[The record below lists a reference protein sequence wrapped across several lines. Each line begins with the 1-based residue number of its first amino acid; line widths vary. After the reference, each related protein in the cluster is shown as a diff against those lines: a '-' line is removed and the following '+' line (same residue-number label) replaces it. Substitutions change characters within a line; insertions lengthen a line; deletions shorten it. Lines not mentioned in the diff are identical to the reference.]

1 MLRHRLLAIPATAAL
16 LVTSILQLSES
27 PAASAA
33 SPGIVVTD
41 TTTEQAHD
49 PLGIDEP
56 NPLLSWVME
65 SSERAQVQS
74 AYRLQVASTADRLTS
89 GRPDVWDSGW
99 VTSSQSVN
107 VAYAGPAL
115 QSGARYV
122 WRVQVA
128 DGDGDRSAWSD
139 TAWWEMGLLDESDW
153 AAEWIGMPEGSN
165 NPTGASWIWN
175 PEGDPASS
183 VPASTRYFR
192 QTVELPAQSVERAVM
207 VLAADDAF
215 VLYVNGT
222 EAARSHTRVFGGRMA
237 IEVDLADLLT
247 TGSNTLAVLARNRYV
262 GPAGLVAK
270 LEVELSDGQRV
281 DVVTDSSWRVSSQNV
296 PGWNLAGFDDSGWS
310 GALEVA
316 AYGSGPWPNQVRLRP
331 THPPAPLL
339 RKEFTVTK
347 PVNRA
352 RLYVSGLGYG
362 TYFLNGERIGDRVLD
377 PAFTDYNRRVLY
389 STYDVTDQLRSG
401 ANAIGAELGR
411 GHLGFVVP
419 AGGADFVDDTKLL
432 LQLEVEYA
440 DGSTQTVASDETWRV
455 TEGPTVY
462 DNIATGETYDARR
475 ALPGWAAPGY
485 EATDWSSAAVLSPP
499 APVVRA
505 QAMPPVTATDIEP
518 VRITEPKPGVYVF
531 DMGRTTAGW
540 ARLAVSGP
548 AGAEVRMLYG
558 EELNDDGTVS
568 NLGHY
573 DPERSDA
580 PGQLDIY
587 VLNGKGTEVWE
598 PGYSYTG
605 FQYVQV
611 EGLPEPPTTDTV
623 TGREVHNA
631 VDSVG
636 VFESSNGLYGQIHD
650 AMRATILN
658 NLHGMPTDSPTFE
671 RRGWSGDAHVA
682 LPTMLYNFDMAAFL
696 KKWLDDFEDNQ
707 VDTAENRSDDRA
719 RGLGRVTVVAPWPND
734 ARSTSVSAAW
744 TGVLPALVWSLYVN
758 YGDRTVLTDHYAFLT
773 KYMDFMQTLLDDGI
787 MSVEQYGDHSSPFGA
802 NPEEDRRL
810 VGTAYFYKSLREM
823 ARIATVLGNTADA
836 ERYDTLADHVRD
848 RFNAAYFDEDKGY
861 YDTFEGFEYK
871 QTSNAVP
878 LAFDLVPEEHVAS
891 VVQSLV
897 DDIEARGSHL
907 NTGILGTSVL
917 LPVLSEHG
925 HHDVAHRL
933 ASQTTEPSW
942 GHWIQNGATT
952 IPSRWQIRPGSNN
965 HYMLGTVDEWFYSDV
980 AGISPDPSGPGYER
994 FVVRPRPG
1002 GVDES
1007 KAKFESVRG
1016 EIETEWELADDTFRL
1031 EVTVPVNATAT
1042 VHVPTSDPGS
1052 VTEGGL
1058 PADQADGVRFL
1069 EVRDGYAV
1077 YEVGSGKY
1085 RFLSEV

>member
-1 MLRHRLLAIPATAAL
+1 MAAIP
-16 LVTSILQLSES
+16 
-27 PAASAA
+27 PAPESAA
-33 SPGIVVTD
+33 AGSEIVVAD
-41 TTTEQAHD
+41 TTVEYLHE
-49 PLGIDEP
+49 PLGIDAP
-56 NPLLSWVME
+56 QPLLSWVLE

-74 AYRLQVASTADRLTS
+74 AYRIQVASTADRS
-89 GRPDVWDSGW
+89 ARGRPDVWDSGW
-99 VTSSQSVN
+99 VESSQSVN
-107 VAYAGPAL
+107 VAYAGPSL
-115 QSGARYV
+115 ESGTRYF

-128 DGDGDRSAWSD
+128 DGDGDRSRWSD
-139 TAWWEMGLLDESDW
+139 TSWWEMGLLDESDW
-153 AAEWIGMPEGSN
+153 EAEWIGMPEGPV
-165 NPTGASWIWN
+165 NPVGAAWIWN
-175 PEGDPASS
+175 PEGDPADS
-183 VPASTRYFR
+183 VAAGTRYFR
-192 QTVELPAQSVERAVM
+192 RTFELPAEPVERAVM

-215 VLYVNGT
+215 VLHVNGT

-237 IEVDLADLLT
+237 IEVDLTDQLT
-247 TGSNTLAVLARNRYV
+247 AGTNTLAVSDRNRNV

-270 LEVELSDGQRV
+270 LEVELADGRRL
-281 DVVTDSSWRVSSQNV
+281 DVVTDASWRVTRQNQS
-296 PGWNLAGFDDSGWS
+296 GWQQPGFDDSGWS
-310 GALEVA
+310 DALEVA
-316 AYGSGPWPNQVRLRP
+316 PYGEGPWPNQVRLRP
-331 THPPAPLL
+331 SHPPAPLL

-347 PVNRA
+347 PVSRA

-362 TYFLNGERIGDRVLD
+362 TYVLNGERIGDRMLD

-389 STYDVTDQLRSG
+389 STYDVTDQLREG

-411 GHLGFVVP
+411 GHHGFVVP
-419 AGGADFVDDTKLL
+419 AGGADFVDDTKML
-432 LQLEVEYA
+432 LQLEVDYT
-440 DGSTQTVASDETWRV
+440 DGTTQTVASDGSWQV

-475 ALPGWAAPGY
+475 AKPGWASPGY
-485 EATDWSSAAVLSPP
+485 QAASWSSAAVLSPP
-499 APVVRA
+499 APLVRA
-505 QAMPPVTATDIEP
+505 QTMPPVTATDIEP

-540 ARLAVSGP
+540 ARLSVSGA
-548 AGAEVRMLYG
+548 AGTEVRMLYG
-558 EELNDDGTVS
+558 EELNDDGTVA

-580 PGQLDIY
+580 EGQLDIY
-587 VLNGKGTEVWE
+587 VLAGEGTEVWE
-598 PGYSYTG
+598 PSFSYTG

-611 EGLPEPPTTDTV
+611 EGLPEPPTTGTI

-636 VFESSNGLYGQIHD
+636 VFESSNELYGQIHE

-696 KKWLDDFEDNQ
+696 KKWLNDFEDNQ
-707 VDTAENRSDDRA
+707 VDTAQNRNDDQA

-734 ARSTSVSAAW
+734 SRSVSISAAW
-744 TGVLPALVWSLYVN
+744 TGVLPALVWSLYTD
-758 YGDRTVLTDHYAFLT
+758 YGDRAVLTEHYAFLT
-773 KYMDFMQTLLDDGI
+773 RYMDFMETLLDDGI
-787 MSVEQYGDHSSPFGA
+787 MSVEQYGDHASPFGS

-823 ARIATVLGNTADA
+823 ARIATVLGKSFDA
-836 ERYDTLADHVRD
+836 EHYATLADHVRD
-848 RFNAAYFDEDKGY
+848 RFNEVFFDEDNGY
-861 YDTFEGFEYK
+861 YDTFEGIEYK

-878 LAFDLVPEEHVAS
+878 LAFDLVPEAHEAS

-897 DDIEARGSHL
+897 DDIEARGWHL

-933 ASQTTEPSW
+933 AGQTTEPSW
-942 GHWIQNGATT
+942 GHWIENGMTT
-952 IPSRWQIRPGSNN
+952 IPSRWPMLPGSNN
-965 HYMLGTVDEWFYSDV
+965 HYMLGTVDEWFYSHV
-980 AGISPDPSGPGYER
+980 AGISADPAGPGYER
-994 FVVRPRPG
+994 FVIRPHPG
-1002 GVDES
+1002 GVDEA
-1007 KAKFESVRG
+1007 KAKYDSIRG
-1016 EIETEWELADDTFRL
+1016 EIETEWEHAGDTFTL

-1042 VHVPTSDPGS
+1042 VHVPTSDPGD
-1052 VTEGGL
+1052 VTEGGRR
-1058 PADQADGVRFL
+1058 ADRADGVRFL

-1085 RFLSEV
+1085 RFRSELQEGPAH